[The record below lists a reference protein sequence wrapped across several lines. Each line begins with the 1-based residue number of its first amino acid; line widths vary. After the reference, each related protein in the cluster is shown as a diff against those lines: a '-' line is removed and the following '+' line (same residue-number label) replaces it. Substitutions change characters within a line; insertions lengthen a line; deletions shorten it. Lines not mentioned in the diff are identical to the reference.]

1 MENILQNP
9 YKCSF
14 CLLLLLVS
22 IFICAI
28 KKKYIVLH
36 IVNSMHNGE
45 LANRC
50 CSKASFIVAEELEKY
65 PIPVLIVWG

>member
-1 MENILQNP
+1 MLQSYLMISLN
-9 YKCSF
+9 CSF

-36 IVNSMHNGE
+36 IE
-45 LANRC
+45 
-50 CSKASFIVAEELEKY
+50 IVCADESLRARAVFKRV
-65 PIPVLIVWG
+65 IKVQIG

>member
-1 MENILQNP
+1 MLQSYLMISLN
-9 YKCSF
+9 CSF

-36 IVNSMHNGE
+36 IVNSMHNKGPADKYFPKVGIV
-45 LANRC
+45 LA
-50 CSKASFIVAEELEKY
+50 KELEIAY
-65 PIPVLIVWG
+65 IHIL